1 MTTTTLT
8 LVKDILTGSDSSNP
22 NSLTNVNGTL
32 YFSATDGT
40 NGFELWKSDGTA
52 AGTVLVKDIFTG
64 TNGSNPYNLTN
75 VNKTLYFTAYDATNG
90 FELWKSDGTAA
101 GTVLVKDIVAGA
113 NGSSPNNLTNVNSTL
128 YFVANDGMNGR
139 ELWKSDGTEAG
150 TVLVKDILTGANGSS
165 PNNLTNVNGTLYFV
179 VYDDTNGSELW
190 KSDGTANG
198 TVLVKDIRTGAGN
211 SSSPEYL
218 TNVNGI
224 LYFLADDG
232 TNGRELWKS
241 DGTEAGTVLVK
252 DILTGVNGSSPNNL
266 TNVNGT
272 LYFVANDGT
281 NGYELWKSDGTANG
295 TVLVKDI
302 FTGSDSSDLSKLTNV
317 NGTLYF
323 QADDGTNGFELW
335 KSDGTANGT
344 VLVKDI
350 NIGTN
355 GLGAN
360 GSDLSNLTNVNG
372 TLYFQATD
380 GTNGYK
386 LWKSDGTAAGTVR
399 VLDINPG
406 NASSY
411 PANLTV
417 VNGKLY
423 FTANNGQNG
432 TELFTIN
439 IDEPNDNIPSRLT
452 NPSDD
457 VFNIKSQEKNVKT
470 KLEITLTGCSSNLL
484 NELGL
489 FTVDD
494 DKGTINGI
502 APGAEGY
509 AKAALERS
517 RVIFSVIVNAPNGLD
532 SNNFSSLLE
541 LNSEEKFRFLLV
553 KNSTFD
559 AVKTGATAITEL
571 LFSSVSTQK
580 ITDLGDD
587 GFSLAWRDGSGASA
601 TDFSNLVVK
610 IKQTT
615 KSLTLGTNLQGKSQG
630 EVIDLR
636 EAKQSVTANFSVHR
650 EAAFN
655 NFVGFYQVAD
665 ENGGIDTNG
674 DGKADVLTGQAGY
687 IQAALGKRVAGIDLS
702 VSNQGAASYS
712 GVFQPGAIFAPFIIV
727 NGSPDAL
734 LDSNP
739 NNDPAI
745 YFPFLGANSDKSD
758 HIRLLGNNTFGFED
772 LANGGDR
779 DFNDIIVKVN
789 LTAIA

>member
-1 MTTTTLT
+1 MTTTMLT
-8 LVKDILTGSDSSNP
+8 LVKDIVTGANGSNP
-22 NSLTNVNGTL
+22 DDLTNVNNTL
-32 YFSATDGT
+32 YFTATDGT
-40 NGFELWKSDGTA
+40 NGKELWKSDGTA

-64 TNGSNPYNLTN
+64 INSSNPYNLTN
-75 VNKTLYFTAYDATNG
+75 INGTLYFVATDGTNG
-90 FELWKSDGTAA
+90 RELWKSDGTAA
-101 GTVLVKDIVAGA
+101 GTVLVKDIFTGI
-113 NGSSPNNLTNVNSTL
+113 NSSSDPNILTNINDTL
-128 YFVANDGMNGR
+128 YFVATDGTNGT
-139 ELWKSDGTEAG
+139 ELWKSDGTTAG
-150 TVLVKDILTGANGSS
+150 TVLVKDINIGANGSDPGS
-165 PNNLTNVNGTLYFV
+165 LTNINGTLYFSATDGTNGDELWKSDGTAAGTVLVKDINGAGGSNPRDLTNVNGTLYFSAT
-179 VYDDTNGSELW
+179 DGTNGKELW
-190 KSDGTANG
+190 KSDGTA
-198 TVLVKDIRTGAGN
+198 
-211 SSSPEYL
+211 
-218 TNVNGI
+218 
-224 LYFLADDG
+224 
-232 TNGRELWKS
+232 
-241 DGTEAGTVLVK
+241 AGTVLVK
-252 DILTGVNGSSPNNL
+252 DINIGANGSDPGNL
-266 TNVNGT
+266 TNVNNT
-272 LYFVANDGT
+272 LYFTAYDST
-281 NGYELWKSDGTANG
+281 NGYELWKSDGTAVG

-302 FTGSDSSDLSKLTNV
+302 FTGDSSSDPGSLTNINGTLYFRATDDTNGNELWKSDGTAAGTVLVKDIFTGAGSSDPGSLTNV

-323 QADDGTNGFELW
+323 SADDGTNDNE
-335 KSDGTANGT
+335 
-344 VLVKDI
+344 
-350 NIGTN
+350 
-355 GLGAN
+355 
-360 GSDLSNLTNVNG
+360 
-372 TLYFQATD
+372 
-380 GTNGYK
+380 

-406 NASSY
+406 SASSN
-411 PANLTV
+411 PSGLTYI
-417 VNGKLY
+417 NGKLY
-423 FTANNGQNG
+423 FSATNGENG
-432 TELFTIN
+432 TELFFIN
-439 IDEPNDNIPSRLT
+439 NNDNIPSRLT

-541 LNSEEKFRFLLV
+541 LNSEEKFRFILV

-559 AVKTGATAITEL
+559 AVKTGATSLTEL

-587 GFSLAWRDGSGASA
+587 GFSLSWRDGSGDSA

-687 IQAALGKRVAGIDLS
+687 IQAALSKRVAGIDLS

-745 YFPFLGANSDKSD
+745 YFPFLGANSDQSD

-772 LANGGDR
+772 VANGGDR